1 MRLAFG
7 AFLLGATL
15 TITGAN
21 PVLAAAQDYV
31 FEAVQPK
38 VQGSAN
44 AIISVRLVNKVSR
57 KPVTDAV
64 ISQTRLDMSPDNMA
78 DMTTNVAPL
87 ASGEPGVYRFQADL
101 SMGGRW
107 ALKLAAKVPGEQD
120 TVLGEVVVTATK

>member
-15 TITGAN
+15 TITRAD
-21 PVLAAAQDYV
+21 PVLAAPQDYV
-31 FEAVQPK
+31 FEAVQSK
-38 VQGSAN
+38 VQESPK

-64 ISQTRLDMSPDNMA
+64 ILQTRLDMSPDNMA
-78 DMTTNVAPL
+78 DMTTKVAPL
-87 ASGEPGVYRFQADL
+87 APVEPGVYRFQADL

-107 ALKLAAKVPGEQD
+107 ALKLAAKVPGEQE
-120 TVLGEVVVTATK
+120 TVRGEVVVTATK

>member
-15 TITGAN
+15 AMTGAD
-21 PVLAAAQDYV
+21 PALAAPQDYV
-31 FEAVQPK
+31 FEAVQS
-38 VQGSAN
+38 VQESAN

-64 ISQTRLDMSPDNMA
+64 ILQTRLDMSPDNMA
-78 DMTTNVAPL
+78 DMTTKVTPL
-87 ASGEPGVYRFQADL
+87 APGEPGVYRFEADL

-107 ALKLAAKVPGEQD
+107 ALKLAAKVPGEQE
-120 TVLGEVVVTATK
+120 TVRGEVIVTATK